1 MFVLMILL
9 YYAAEASGNFTNAYA
24 VNGLSILHVT
34 GLCRHPVMPSDGL

>member
-24 VNGLSILHVT
+24 VNGLSILHVI
-34 GLCRHPVMPSDGL
+34 GICRHPVMPSDGL